1 MKYDVVIVGSGPA
14 GMSAALYLKRANIS
28 CCIIEKGAP
37 GGQMNQTAIIENYPG
52 ISKITGPELSLS
64 MWKQL
69 TDLKTDYIYD
79 TVTKIEVKEQKK
91 IVYTN
96 TKEIECQFIILASGK
111 SPKKLGLANEEKL
124 NGRGVSSCAICDGA
138 LYKGKIVAVVGG
150 STSALEE
157 SLYLSNLC
165 SKVYLL
171 HRRDIFREE
180 GKLLE
185 KVKEKSNIEILTSC
199 NITSLKE
206 DHGKLKGIAY
216 QQGNR
221 KDEKILDVSGLF
233 VFIGQFPNTKFVEN
247 LSIVEKDGFIL
258 VNEEQESK
266 IPGIF
271 AVGDVVKKEAFQ
283 IVIASAE
290 GTKAALAIIK
300 RKRSE

>member
-1 MKYDVVIVGSGPA
+1 M
-14 GMSAALYLKRANIS
+14 L
-28 CCIIEKGAP
+28 
-37 GGQMNQTAIIENYPG
+37 
-52 ISKITGPELSLS
+52 
-64 MWKQL
+64 
-69 TDLKTDYIYD
+69 
-79 TVTKIEVKEQKK
+79 
-91 IVYTN
+91 
-96 TKEIECQFIILASGK
+96 FI
-111 SPKKLGLANEEKL
+111 
-124 NGRGVSSCAICDGA
+124 
-138 LYKGKIVAVVGG
+138 VGG